1 MKRKFVIF
9 LILTFICFFSTY
21 FIHSTTSDEIWNFGF
36 SYNIAKGAIPYRD
49 FNMVILPLYSL
60 LFAIP
65 LKLFANKLFVFH
77 LFNAVF
83 SSFILVFINK
93 NNNIFSVIYLFLL
106 VNLVPVIY
114 GYNYF
119 IMLLLILVLYI
130 EANNYKYKNEIIGLL
145 LGCIL
150 ATKQN
155 VGLALFIPY
164 IINSKNKLKSLAY
177 FCFPSILVLVY
188 LLINNALFQ
197 CIDYCFLGLKNFK
210 NNLYKPQSIYLC
222 IIFIIFEFLLINYLL
237 IKYKK
242 SKDIN
247 YIYLLVFQV
256 LVYPIFDS
264 YHILISLI
272 PIFYY
277 VSSKIDNKKYYILLS
292 IIIAICYFNNE
303 YKIYL
308 SNLNNFEYRNL
319 GSSIVDKNIEK
330 EIDFFEKNNKKRIFI
345 FTDGAYILKIAMNKE
360 INKFDL
366 INTGNMGADEKNYI
380 NEIEKICK
388 NKNCIFIANKVPVGQ
403 LSPTIINYVNKN
415 YNNCGEITVNHYY
428 FCSKKGK

>member
-1 MKRKFVIF
+1 MKKKIFLF
-9 LILTFICFFSTY
+9 LILTFVYFFFNY
-21 FIHSTTSDEIWNFGF
+21 FIHPTTGDEVWNFGF

-77 LFNAVF
+77 LFNAIF
-83 SSFILVFINK
+83 SSFVLVFINK

-150 ATKQN
+150 DTKQN

-164 IINSKNKLKSLAY
+164 IINSKDKLKSLAY
-177 FCFPSILVLVY
+177 LCFPSILILVY
-188 LLINNALFQ
+188 LLINNALFE

-210 NNLYKPQSIYLC
+210 NNLYKPQSVYMC
-222 IIFIIFEFLLINYLL
+222 IIFIIFEILLISYLL

-242 SKDIN
+242 SKDLN
-247 YIYLLVFQV
+247 YIYLLVFQA
-256 LVYPIFDS
+256 LVYPIFDT

-272 PIFYY
+272 PIFYS
-277 VSSKIDNKKYYILLS
+277 VSSKIDNKKYYILLN
-292 IIIAICYFNNE
+292 IIIAICYFDNE

-308 SNLNNFEYRNL
+308 SNLNNFKYRNL

-345 FTDGAYILKIAMNKE
+345 FTDDAYILKIAMNKE

-388 NKNCIFIANKVPVGQ
+388 NKNCIFIANKVPAGQ

-428 FCSKKGK
+428 FCSKKSK